1 MTHRKEDSVLNKQ
14 AQFMASMSS
23 LIDKTTLLEHTQL
36 DEQLAG
42 YKPAEVH
49 TIEFIGNHPDAN
61 VTIIANAMYVTRGAV
76 SKMTRRLMKNALIER
91 YQKPD
96 NKKEIYFRLTAK
108 GKDVYNTHAALNRQ
122 FEDRDAALFTETDQ
136 SLVDDTLAF
145 LAAYNQHLDDIINQ
159 KK

>member
-1 MTHRKEDSVLNKQ
+1 MNKQ

-108 GKDVYNTHAALNRQ
+108 ARTCTTRTPPLIANLRTVTPRCLRKPTNH
-122 FEDRDAALFTETDQ
+122 
-136 SLVDDTLAF
+136 SLMIHWPF
-145 LAAYNQHLDDIINQ
+145 
-159 KK
+159 